1 MEGKN
6 TQAARVAGASMNVL
20 LADDHRLVRE
30 GLKLLIAR
38 LGDDVEILEADDFGQ
53 AMSLAE
59 STEDLDLII
68 LDLSM
73 PGMDGLAGLDRMCR
87 ARPDVPVVILSGTF
101 ERKLVLDAL
110 MRRAHGYIPKT
121 LGGKAMLSAL
131 QLIVSGEKF
140 VPSIVLDDDGA
151 GPASMSRATG
161 APVPLDNPIHKLTRR
176 ERDVLSLLAE
186 GHPNKEIARRLG
198 LKEVTVKVYLKGV
211 FRKLGATNRTQAVRI
226 AMELGWEV

>member
-1 MEGKN
+1 
-6 TQAARVAGASMNVL
+6 MNVL
-20 LADDHRLVRE
+20 LADDHRLVRD

-38 LGDDVEILEADDFGQ
+38 LGDDIEILEADDFRQ
-53 AMSLAE
+53 ALSIAE

-68 LDLSM
+68 LDLFM
-73 PGMDGLAGLDRMCR
+73 PGMNGLAGLDRMCG

-110 MRRAHGYIPKT
+110 MRGAQGYIPKT
-121 LGGKAMLSAL
+121 LSGKAMLSAL

-140 VPSIVLDDDGA
+140 VPSIILDDDGA
-151 GPASMSRATG
+151 SHSAVTG
-161 APVPLDNPIHKLTRR
+161 QGAAPVPLDNPIHKLTRR

-198 LKEVTVKVYLKGV
+198 LKEVTVKVHLKGV
-211 FRKLGATNRTQAVRI
+211 FRKLGASNRTQAVRI
-226 AMELGWEV
+226 AMEFGWEA

>member
-1 MEGKN
+1 
-6 TQAARVAGASMNVL
+6 MNVL

-30 GLKLLIAR
+30 GLKLLIGR
-38 LGDDVEILEADDFGQ
+38 LGDGVDILEADNFEQ
-53 AMSLAE
+53 ALSLAE
-59 STEDLDLII
+59 GADDLDLII

-73 PGMDGLAGLDRMCR
+73 PGMNGLAGLERMCGV
-87 ARPDVPVVILSGTF
+87 RPDVPVVILSGTF

-110 MRRAHGYIPKT
+110 MRGAHGYIPKT

-131 QLIVSGEKF
+131 QLVVAGEKF
-140 VPSIVLDDDGA
+140 VPSIILDDDRA
-151 GPASMSRATG
+151 GQSGDNGQSG

-186 GHPNKEIARRLG
+186 GHPNKEIARQLE
-198 LKEVTVKVYLKGV
+198 LQEVTVKVHLKGV

-226 AMELGWEV
+226 AIGLGWEA